1 MINKIEKVFYHKR
14 TECLAVPWNISI
26 KKIISDVIVLISK
39 NMRFDIDETNSE
51 GTARI
56 CAFTTGITKEEVITI
71 TPEEFEDFDAKK
83 EIHVKIYPIWEFGVF
98 PVHQKVCDSMI
109 KNYDF
114 YVVGSINC
122 IDSSVVQNLREC
134 FPWQSFMLYG
144 DVLLDSPEYDNSTA
158 RYLTNVSYE
167 LRDNFDYNKISK
179 NKKINIALGRLRCD
193 DDQAFNKI
201 SVSNI
206 VDILRADRVD
216 INEVMSYIDDE
227 NTTVCVPRRFY
238 AQLVNEVWYNKGY
251 SSDLDFEIGSK
262 YYVKYPYVT
271 QRDSEEIVAVP
282 VMSMIKIT
290 EINKSPI
297 MINEHECY
305 KCNVNV
311 YDKEG
316 NVIDYIT
323 DVLIDFSD
331 YLLSFSNENFEYNN
345 VDEFDH
351 VSKLLSESKF
361 FNLGNE
367 IMCVQPFRIV
377 IPEITKYF
385 TCKRMVAYIEFIER
399 YVGVRSDSNWFKYVC
414 SATDEIKI
422 RYTDEFI

>member
-51 GTARI
+51 GTSRI

-83 EIHVKIYPIWEFGVF
+83 EIRVKIYPIWEFGVF

-122 IDSSVVQNLREC
+122 IDASVIQNLREC

-144 DVLLDSPEYDNSTA
+144 DTLLDSPEYDNSTA

-179 NKKINIALGRLRCD
+179 NKKINIALGRLRTD

-216 INEVMSYIDDE
+216 INEVISYIDDE
-227 NTTVCVPRRFY
+227 NTTVC
-238 AQLVNEVWYNKGY
+238 
-251 SSDLDFEIGSK
+251 
-262 YYVKYPYVT
+262 
-271 QRDSEEIVAVP
+271 DS
-282 VMSMIKIT
+282 MHS
-290 EINKSPI
+290 
-297 MINEHECY
+297 
-305 KCNVNV
+305 
-311 YDKEG
+311 
-316 NVIDYIT
+316 
-323 DVLIDFSD
+323 L
-331 YLLSFSNENFEYNN
+331 
-345 VDEFDH
+345 
-351 VSKLLSESKF
+351 
-361 FNLGNE
+361 
-367 IMCVQPFRIV
+367 
-377 IPEITKYF
+377 
-385 TCKRMVAYIEFIER
+385 
-399 YVGVRSDSNWFKYVC
+399 
-414 SATDEIKI
+414 
-422 RYTDEFI
+422 